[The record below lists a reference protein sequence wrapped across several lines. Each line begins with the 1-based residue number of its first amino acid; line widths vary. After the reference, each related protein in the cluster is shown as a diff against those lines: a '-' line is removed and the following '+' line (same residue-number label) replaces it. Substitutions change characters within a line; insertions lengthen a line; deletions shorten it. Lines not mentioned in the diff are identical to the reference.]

1 MITHY
6 ISRCAAAA
14 LFALPLMFA
23 SATAQEGRVKQPQDL
38 GVLPTFLTAGQFDP
52 NGKVPA
58 IDGIT
63 GAGVH
68 NLDVAFPQAVLV
80 HGGFY
85 VYLFAT
91 QNTTFSGKC
100 TSSYKLT
107 QVQGGKTV
115 TLDSAVLKKNFACTP
130 GSYYAWDLTGKAIP
144 NSPGLATLTGT
155 ITFGGNKVTMTTVMR
170 IV

>member
-1 MITHY
+1 MNRRYFNRT
-6 ISRCAAAA
+6 AAAA
-14 LFALPLMFA
+14 LMALPLLMAGA
-23 SATAQEGRVKQPQDL
+23 SAQETQRKAKDL

-58 IDGIT
+58 IDGIA

-100 TSSYKLT
+100 TSSFKLT

-115 TLDSAVLKKNFACTP
+115 TLDSGILKKNFACIP
-130 GSYYAWDLTGKAIP
+130 GSYYAWDLVGKAIP
-144 NSPGLATLTGT
+144 NSPGLATLEGT
-155 ITFGGNKVTMTTVMR
+155 VAFGDNKVTMKMVMT
-170 IV
+170 IM